1 MYSDNQCL
9 DKEKFKKNISNL
21 TPDLTAD
28 KEKLNKLI
36 LESKNNPQLK
46 NNPTYNK
53 FLSNVASSLKE
64 VENENIN

>member
-1 MYSDNQCL
+1 MHSDNQCL
-9 DKEKFKKNISNL
+9 DKENFKKNISNL

-28 KEKLNKLI
+28 KEKLNELI